1 MLYSSVFHKAGKM
14 SQKVVPSGEESNEK
28 MVDEKDVFDNKEH
41 KVS

>member
-1 MLYSSVFHKAGKM
+1 MNSSVLHKASKM
-14 SQKVVPSGEESNEK
+14 SQKVVPSGEESGEK